1 VAYVN
6 YAFAGFYSD
15 GGAGG
20 TNTFRTDTGWTGFA
34 PSAEF
39 TTFAVP
45 ATTAECKNGAWQNLV
60 RRDFT
65 PFKNQGACVSYVNTG
80 K

>member
-1 VAYVN
+1 MYWNTLTAAN
-6 YAFAGFYSD
+6 YTD

-20 TNTFRTDTGWTGFA
+20 VGIFRLDTGWTPYTPA
-34 PSAEF
+34 VRF

-45 ATTAECKNGAWQNLV
+45 TTTDSCKNGAWQNLV
-60 RRDFT
+60 RSDFT
-65 PFKNQGACVSYVNTG
+65 SFKNQGACVSYVNTG